1 MLTHTLRAKDS
12 AICERANV
20 CEAVRF
26 ASFGLLVCAGK
37 FRVCVCVRLALKKAR
52 GTLELFEG
60 LSFLPGLVGRSCSVV

>member
-26 ASFGLLVCAGK
+26 DSF
-37 FRVCVCVRLALKKAR
+37 VCVCVKLTLKKTR

-60 LSFLPGLVGRSCSVV
+60 LSSLPGLVGRSCSVV